1 MKMSEE
7 ILVELRSV
15 SRQYKLGKTVVNA
28 LEGVSLEIERSD
40 FLIVAGP
47 SGSGKSTLLNLIGCI
62 DQPTAGSVIFDSTD
76 VATLSD
82 RELSAFRAHKLGFIF
97 ESFNLVPVLNAH
109 ENVDYPLRLRNVPA
123 AERQSRTEA
132 ILEAVGLQDQALHR
146 PGELSGGQRQRVA
159 IARALVTH
167 PELVLAD
174 EPTANLDTRTGET
187 IIDLMKEM
195 RDRLGTTFVIATHD
209 PMVAERAR
217 RRVEIRDGRIS
228 NDSLIPSPR

>member
-28 LEGVSLEIERSD
+28 LEGVSLEIVRSD

-132 ILEAVGLQDQALHR
+132 MLEAVGLQDQALHR

>member
-1 MKMSEE
+1 MSEE

-28 LEGVSLEIERSD
+28 LEGVSLEIVRSD

-132 ILEAVGLQDQALHR
+132 MLEAVGLQDQALHR